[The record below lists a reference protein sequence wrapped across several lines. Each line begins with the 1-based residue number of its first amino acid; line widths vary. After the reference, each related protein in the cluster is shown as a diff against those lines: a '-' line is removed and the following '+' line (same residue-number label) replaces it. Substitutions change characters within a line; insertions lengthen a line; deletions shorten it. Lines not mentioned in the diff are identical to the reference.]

1 MQELA
6 QVEDLGVLLAKCA
19 IELTREHKKASL
31 HAINL
36 IKKKR
41 DSWIKGHTV
50 ADGSVQKYLSEK
62 SQTASPMVLSGA
74 LLISLFADAHL
85 RE

>member
-41 DSWIKGHTV
+41 DS
-50 ADGSVQKYLSEK
+50 
-62 SQTASPMVLSGA
+62 
-74 LLISLFADAHL
+74 
-85 RE
+85 